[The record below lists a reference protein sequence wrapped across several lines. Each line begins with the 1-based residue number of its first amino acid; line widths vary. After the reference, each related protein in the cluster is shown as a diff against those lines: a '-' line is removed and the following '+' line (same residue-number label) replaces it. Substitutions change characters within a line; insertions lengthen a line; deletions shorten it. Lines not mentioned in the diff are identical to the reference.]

1 MAPFEFRYL
10 PIAFALVPVVAAKAV
25 AVLVLLAAWALTAHF
40 VFSDGSYPRAA
51 VLFAWAPVAS
61 TLAWLARTSAY
72 RAAWL
77 VAIILATV
85 LIVFVLPARDLDPGL
100 VWQLQYLGM
109 QLALAWLFGRTL
121 LQGREPLVTRIAR
134 LVHGGDPLP
143 PPIVRYTRQITIAW
157 TALFVLLG
165 LIATLLYAIAA
176 REAWSAFVNLLTFP
190 ALLAMF
196 VVEYAIRRL
205 RFPWYE
211 HSSILAG
218 AQAFR
223 RAFKPRDPPA

>member
-1 MAPFEFRYL
+1 MRSRSFL
-10 PIAFALVPVVAAKAV
+10 SIAAKAV
-25 AVLVLLAAWALTAHF
+25 AVLALLAAWTLTAHF
-40 VFSDGSYPRAA
+40 VFSDGSYPRLAI
-51 VLFAWAPVAS
+51 LFAWAPIAS
-61 TLAWLARTSAY
+61 TLAWLTRASAY

-77 VAIILATV
+77 SAIIAATV
-85 LIVFVLPARDLDPGL
+85 LILFVMPARDLDPGL
-100 VWQLQYLGM
+100 VWQLQYLAM
-109 QLALAWLFGRTL
+109 QLALGWLFGRTL

-134 LVHGGDPLP
+134 IVHGGNPLP
-143 PPIVRYTRQITIAW
+143 PPIVRYTRQVTLAW
-157 TALFVLLG
+157 TAFFALLG
-165 LIATLLYAIAA
+165 LVATLLYAIAS
-176 REAWSAFVNLLTFP
+176 REAWSAFVNLLTVP